1 MGINVTKLLGFNQL
15 PAARPVG
22 VESGRAKA
30 SAFGSTNPIQNTRG
44 LAARIEAAAPYEIET
59 FDYMLE
65 ASAPYERSPETRN
78 DVLGQKL
85 YCLG

>member
-44 LAARIEAAAPYEIET
+44 LAARIEAAAPYE
-59 FDYMLE
+59 
-65 ASAPYERSPETRN
+65 RSPETRN